1 MNLKPIT
8 INFIPIAMLIITSIV
23 YFVHD
28 DDKLYYP
35 EHVVL
40 EKYYD
45 EDCDS
50 SRILIV
56 QDRGRRD
63 FIVRNNKYFDAEVD
77 DTIYIYH
84 KNDMND

>member
-23 YFVHD
+23 
-28 DDKLYYP
+28 YP